1 MESVAAAQTP
11 RRGTSGV
18 AVSQYGGSTQV
29 SFFFSSRRR
38 AWFWGVH
45 RSHMQFTCNIH
56 DKKMES
62 HDSEAEET
70 LRLTSNKLFC
80 FCGACLSHLY
90 NRAPSGASGRVSTSW
105 SSQLWPI
112 KEPFLP
118 AGRKPTPLRSC

>member
-11 RRGTSGV
+11 RRGTRGV
-18 AVSQYGGSTQV
+18 VVSQYEGSTQV

-38 AWFWGVH
+38 AWFWGTY
-45 RSHMQFTCNIH
+45 MQSMCNIH

-62 HDSEAEET
+62 HNTKAEET
-70 LRLTSNKLFC
+70 LRLTSNELSQ

-105 SSQLWPI
+105 SSQLRLI